1 MTDPR
6 LVRNRLN
13 LVLLSE
19 VLERDRQRTEAI
31 ARASH
36 AAIEQS
42 LELLAK
48 INSAPRRVV
57 APPAR
62 RMTDAP
68 V

>member
-31 ARASH
+31 ARASQ

-48 INSAPRRVV
+48 INSAPRL
-57 APPAR
+57 PPAR
-62 RMTDAP
+62 RMTDAS